1 MQRGK
6 NVPNFN
12 GQFTG
17 KAAVQTRIA
26 LQDIPEHEMVLSQF
40 TGPQTVSDEN
50 WRHVKV
56 TYWGT
61 MDLIQGFGPTRGYF
75 VNEHPNGDRD
85 CGTYDGHVSIAN
97 GEVLLE
103 GSWRYTH
110 GSGQFASISGHGRF
124 NGRMTSPNDVEMS
137 WQGNYQIAAGTRA
150 A

>member
-1 MQRGK
+1 MA
-6 NVPNFN
+6 NFT

-17 KAAVQTRIA
+17 VAVEQTSIA
-26 LQDIPEHEMVLSQF
+26 LQDIPEHELVLSQF

-50 WRHVKV
+50 WKDVMV

-61 MDLIQGFGPTRGYF
+61 MDLIQGFGPARGYF

-85 CGTYDGHVSIAN
+85 CGTYDGHISVAD
-97 GEVLLE
+97 GEVILE

-110 GSGQFASISGHGRF
+110 GSGQFASISGNGRF
-124 NGRMTSPNDVEMS
+124 KGRMTSPNVVEMS